1 MAKSQYWDKPHARIY
16 AEWRTLPAWKM
27 MNCFARSLIVELHT
41 AYRPTEENLI
51 VLSDRRAASLINCS
65 RPTAVKAVAKLE
77 ECGWLEVERVGRMT
91 GAKEKRSN
99 AYSLTAFPRY
109 IGEAPK
115 KAFLHWRPFNATAN
129 KQATNGQYL
138 SQQRPINEPSEDFES
153 LGDSVSKSLKSMTK
167 TRLASH

>member
-109 IGEAPK
+109 TGEAPK
-115 KAFLHWRPFNATAN
+115 KVFLHWRPCEATAN
-129 KQATNGQYL
+129 KQTTNGQNL

-153 LGDSVSKSLKSMTK
+153 LGDSVSKSLKNMTK
-167 TRLASH
+167 TRPASH